1 MNSQEISPYRERAK
15 MALNKETYDA
25 FIAILKEEL
34 VPALGCT
41 EPIAIAYASA
51 KAREILGVFPEKIVV
66 RCSGNIIK
74 NAKSV
79 VVPNTGNLTGIE
91 ASSITGT
98 VAGDSNKGLEVIEIV
113 NQSQIEE
120 VATLIQK
127 KLCKVELIE
136 NDANLHI
143 IVEMMAEDQSSLVEL
158 IHTHTNICR
167 IEKNGDI
174 LFSKDF
180 NKEDFNSALAD
191 RSVLNVADIYEFVNT
206 ADLTYVREMLAKQV
220 DYNLKIAEEGLINQ
234 YGVNVGRMIL
244 ECYGDDVKSKMKAYA
259 AAGSDARMCGC
270 SLPVMTTSG
279 SGNQGMTASLPI
291 IVYAKEKGLSED
303 EMYRGLILASL
314 VTIHQKTFI
323 GRLSAYCGAVSAAC
337 GSGAA
342 LTYLKGGTLDQV
354 EKTIIN
360 TLANIAGI
368 ICDGA
373 KASCAAKIASS
384 LDAAIM
390 GHYLAMRGVA
400 FDETCGMVQS
410 NIERTIEAYGRLG
423 REGMKQTDIEVLNI
437 MLAK

>member
-1 MNSQEISPYRERAK
+1 MSLTKQSYH
-15 MALNKETYDA
+15 A
-25 FIAILKEEL
+25 FLAILKEEL

-41 EPIAIAYASA
+41 EPIAIAYAAA
-51 KAREILGVFPEKIVV
+51 KAREVLGIFPEKIIV

-79 VVPNTGNLTGIE
+79 VVPNTVNLTGIE
-91 ASSITGT
+91 ASAITGAI
-98 VAGDSNKGLEVIEIV
+98 AGDSSKGLEVIECV
-113 NQSQIEE
+113 NESQIQE
-120 VATLIQK
+120 VGKQLRQN
-127 KLCKVELIE
+127 LCIVELIE

-143 IVEMMAEDQSSLVEL
+143 IMEMVAGDQSSLVEL
-158 IHTHTNICR
+158 IHTHTNVCR
-167 IEKNGDI
+167 IEKNGEV
-174 LFSKDF
+174 LLSKQF
-180 NKEDFNSALAD
+180 NKDDFNSALAD
-191 RSVLNVADIYEFVNT
+191 RSVLNVADIYEFANT
-206 ADLTYVREMLAKQV
+206 VDLSDLNEMLAKQV
-220 DYNLKIAEEGLINQ
+220 KYNLSIAKEGLSNQ
-234 YGVNVGRMIL
+234 YGVNVGKMIL
-244 ECYGDDVKSKMKAYA
+244 ECYGDDVKTKMKAYA

-291 IVYAKEKGLSED
+291 IIYAREKGLTE
-303 EMYRGLILASL
+303 EQMYRGLILASL

-342 LTYLKGGTLDQV
+342 LTYLKGGTLEQI
-354 EKTIIN
+354 EMTITN

-368 ICDGA
+368 VCDGA

-390 GHYLAMRGVA
+390 AHYLALRGVA

-410 NIERTIEAYGRLG
+410 NIESTIEAYGRLG

>member
-1 MNSQEISPYRERAK
+1 MGENNIYYLGVK
-15 MALNKETYDA
+15 DLMALTKEAYDA
-25 FIAILKEEL
+25 YLTILKEEL

-51 KAREILGVFPEKIVV
+51 KAREILGEFPDEIVIE
-66 RCSGNIIK
+66 CSGNIIK

-79 VVPNTGNLTGIE
+79 VVPNTGSLTGIQ
-91 ASSITGT
+91 ASAITGA
-98 VAGDSNKGLEVIEIV
+98 VAGDSSKELEVIENV
-113 NQSQIEE
+113 NEEQIKQIALLLE
-120 VATLIQK
+120 TN
-127 KLCKVELIE
+127 LCKVKLIE

-143 IVEMMAEDQSSLVEL
+143 IVKMKKDNQSSLVEL

-167 IEKNGDI
+167 LEKNGQI
-174 LFSKDF
+174 LLEKSF

-191 RSVLNVADIYEFVNT
+191 RSVLNVADILEFTQTV
-206 ADLTYVREMLAKQV
+206 DLTDLKDMLEQQV
-220 DYNLKIAEEGLINQ
+220 EYNLSIAKEGLNNQ
-234 YGVNVGRMIL
+234 YGVNVGQMIL
-244 ECYGDDVKSKMKAYA
+244 DCYGDDIKSKMKAYA

-279 SGNQGMTASLPI
+279 SGNQGMTASLPT
-291 IVYAKEKGLSED
+291 IVYAKEKGLTDD

-342 LTYLKGGTLDQV
+342 LTYLKGGSLEEI
-354 EKTIIN
+354 EKTITN

-368 ICDGA
+368 VCDGA

-400 FDETCGMVQS
+400 FDDKCGMVQS
-410 NIERTIEAYGRLG
+410 NIEQTIQAYGRLG

-437 MLAK
+437 MLEK

>member
-1 MNSQEISPYRERAK
+1 
-15 MALNKETYDA
+15 MALNKETYEA

-91 ASSITGT
+91 ASAITGA
-98 VAGDSNKGLEVIEIV
+98 VAGDSNKGLEVIESV
-113 NQSQIEE
+113 SHEQIET
-120 VATLIQK
+120 VAALIKQN
-127 KLCKVELIE
+127 LCTVELIE

-143 IVEMMAEDQSSLVEL
+143 VMEMMAGEESSLVEL

-167 IEKNGDI
+167 IEKNGEV
-174 LFSKDF
+174 LYAKEF

-206 ADLTYVREMLAKQV
+206 VDLSCFKEMLAKQV
-220 DYNLKIAEEGLINQ
+220 EYNLKIAEEGLINQ

-244 ECYGDDVKSKMKAYA
+244 DCYGDDVKSKMKAYA

-291 IVYAKEKGLSED
+291 IVYANEKGLSD
-303 EMYRGLILASL
+303 DAMYRGLILASL

-342 LTYLKGGTLDQV
+342 LTYLKGGTLNQI
-354 EKTIIN
+354 EKTIVN

-368 ICDGA
+368 VCDGA

>member
-1 MNSQEISPYRERAK
+1 
-15 MALNKETYDA
+15 MALTKKVYDA
-25 FIAILKEEL
+25 YLTILKEEL

-51 KAREILGVFPEKIVV
+51 KAREILGEFPEKIIIE
-66 RCSGNIIK
+66 CSGNIIK

-91 ASSITGT
+91 TSAITGA
-98 VAGDSNKGLEVIEIV
+98 VAGDSSKGLEVIEEV
-113 NQSQIEE
+113 SDEQIKQ
-120 VATLIQK
+120 VASLLGSD
-127 KLCKVELIE
+127 LCTVKLIE

-143 IVEMMAEDQSSLVEL
+143 IVRMTKGTCSSLVEL

-167 IEKNGDI
+167 LEKDGQVLLEKSFD
-174 LFSKDF
+174 
-180 NKEDFNSALAD
+180 KEDFNSALAD
-191 RSVLNVADIYEFVNT
+191 RSVLNVADILEFVQT
-206 ADLTYVREMLAKQV
+206 VDLTDLKEMLEQQV
-220 DYNLKIAEEGLINQ
+220 QYNLTIAEEGLKNT

-244 ECYGDDVKSKMKAYA
+244 DCYGNDVKSKMKAYA

-279 SGNQGMTASLPI
+279 SGNQGMTASLPT
-291 IVYAKEKGLSED
+291 IVYAKEKGLSAD
-303 EMYRGLILASL
+303 EMYRALILASL

-342 LTYLKGGTLDQV
+342 LTYMKGGTLEQI
-354 EKTIIN
+354 EQTITN

-368 ICDGA
+368 VCDGA

-400 FDETCGMVQS
+400 FDERCGMVQS
-410 NIERTIEAYGRLG
+410 DIERTIEAYGRLG

-437 MLAK
+437 MLTK

>member
-1 MNSQEISPYRERAK
+1 
-15 MALNKETYDA
+15 MALRNEIYQSYLS
-25 FIAILKEEL
+25 ILKEEL

-51 KAREILGVFPEKIVV
+51 KAREILGMFPEEIIIE
-66 RCSGNIIK
+66 CSGNIIK

-79 VVPNTGNLTGIE
+79 VVPNTGSLTGIE
-91 ASSITGT
+91 ASAITGAI
-98 VAGDSNKGLEVIEIV
+98 AGDSTKGLEVIENV
-113 NQSQIEE
+113 SEEQIQRVSELLD
-120 VATLIQK
+120 A
-127 KLCKVELIE
+127 KLCKVDLIE

-143 IVEMMAEDQSSLVEL
+143 VVKMKKDNKSSLVEL

-167 IEKNGDI
+167 LEKNGEV
-174 LFSKDF
+174 LFTRSF
-180 NKEDFNSALAD
+180 NRDDFNSALVD
-191 RSVLNVADIYEFVNT
+191 RSILNVKDIFEFVQT
-206 ADLTYVREMLAKQV
+206 VDLMDLKEVLEKQV
-220 DYNLKIAEEGLINQ
+220 HYNLTIAKEGLKNQ
-234 YGVNVGRMIL
+234 YGVNVGQMIL
-244 ECYGDDVKSKMKAYA
+244 DCYGEDVKSKMKAYA

-279 SGNQGMTASLPI
+279 SGNQGMTASLPT
-291 IVYAKEKGLSED
+291 IVYAKEKGLTDD
-303 EMYRGLILASL
+303 EMYRALILANL

-323 GRLSAYCGAVSAAC
+323 GRLSAYCGVVSAAC

-342 LTYLKGGTLDQV
+342 LTYMKGGTLEAI

-368 ICDGA
+368 VCDGA
-373 KASCAAKIASS
+373 KASCAAKVASS

-400 FDETCGMVQS
+400 FDENCGMVQS
-410 NIERTIEAYGRLG
+410 TVEKTIEAYGRLG

-437 MLAK
+437 MLEK

>member
-1 MNSQEISPYRERAK
+1 
-15 MALNKETYDA
+15 LLET
-25 FIAILKEEL
+25 
-34 VPALGCT
+34 
-41 EPIAIAYASA
+41 
-51 KAREILGVFPEKIVV
+51 
-66 RCSGNIIK
+66 N
-74 NAKSV
+74 
-79 VVPNTGNLTGIE
+79 
-91 ASSITGT
+91 
-98 VAGDSNKGLEVIEIV
+98 
-113 NQSQIEE
+113 
-120 VATLIQK
+120 
-127 KLCKVELIE
+127 LCKVKLIE

-143 IVEMMAEDQSSLVEL
+143 IVKMKKDNQSSLVEL

-167 IEKNGDI
+167 LEKNGEV
-174 LFSKDF
+174 LLEKSF

-191 RSVLNVADIYEFVNT
+191 RSVLNVADILEFTQTV
-206 ADLTYVREMLAKQV
+206 DLTHLKDMLEQQV
-220 DYNLKIAEEGLINQ
+220 EYNLSIAKEGLNNQ
-234 YGVNVGRMIL
+234 YGVNVGQMIL
-244 ECYGDDVKSKMKAYA
+244 DCYGDDVKSKMKAYA

-279 SGNQGMTASLPI
+279 SGNQGMTASLPTI
-291 IVYAKEKGLSED
+291 IYAKEKGLTDD

-342 LTYLKGGTLDQV
+342 LTYLKGGSLEEI
-354 EKTIIN
+354 EKTITN

-368 ICDGA
+368 VCDGA

-400 FDETCGMVQS
+400 FDDKCGMVQS
-410 NIERTIEAYGRLG
+410 NIEQTIEAYGRLG

-437 MLAK
+437 MLEK

>member
-1 MNSQEISPYRERAK
+1 MGENNIYYVGVEDL
-15 MALNKETYDA
+15 MALTKEAYDA
-25 FIAILKEEL
+25 YLTILKEEL

-51 KAREILGVFPEKIVV
+51 KAREILGEFPDEIIIE
-66 RCSGNIIK
+66 CSGNIIK

-79 VVPNTGNLTGIE
+79 VVPNTGSLTGIQ
-91 ASSITGT
+91 ASAITGA
-98 VAGDSNKGLEVIEIV
+98 VAGDSSKELEVIENV
-113 NQSQIEE
+113 NKEQIKQIALLLE
-120 VATLIQK
+120 TN
-127 KLCKVELIE
+127 LCKVKLIE

-143 IVEMMAEDQSSLVEL
+143 IVKMKKDNQSSLVEL

-167 IEKNGDI
+167 LEKNGEV
-174 LFSKDF
+174 LLEKSF

-191 RSVLNVADIYEFVNT
+191 RSVLNVADILEFTQTV
-206 ADLTYVREMLAKQV
+206 DLTHLKDMLEQQV
-220 DYNLKIAEEGLINQ
+220 EYNLSIAKEGLNNQ
-234 YGVNVGRMIL
+234 YGVNVGQMIL
-244 ECYGDDVKSKMKAYA
+244 DCYGDDVKSKMKAYA

-279 SGNQGMTASLPI
+279 SGNQGMTASLPTI
-291 IVYAKEKGLSED
+291 IYAKEKGLTDD

-342 LTYLKGGTLDQV
+342 LTYLKGGSLEEI
-354 EKTIIN
+354 EKTITN

-368 ICDGA
+368 VCDGA

-400 FDETCGMVQS
+400 FDDKCGMVQS
-410 NIERTIEAYGRLG
+410 NIEQTIEAYGRLG

-437 MLAK
+437 MLEK

>member
-1 MNSQEISPYRERAK
+1 
-15 MALNKETYDA
+15 MAVTKETYQA
-25 FIAILKEEL
+25 YFTILKEEL

-51 KAREILGVFPEKIVV
+51 KAREILGNFPEEIIIE
-66 RCSGNIIK
+66 CSGNIIK
-74 NAKSV
+74 NARSV

-91 ASSITGT
+91 ASAITGA
-98 VAGDSNKGLEVIEIV
+98 VAGDSSKGLEVIENV
-113 NQSQIEE
+113 NEEQIKR
-120 VATLIQK
+120 VASLLEA
-127 KLCKVELIE
+127 KLCKVKLIE

-143 IVEMMAEDQSSLVEL
+143 IMEMVAGDQSSLVEL
-158 IHTHTNICR
+158 IHTHTNVCR
-167 IEKNGDI
+167 IEKNGEV
-174 LFSKDF
+174 LLSKQF
-180 NKEDFNSALAD
+180 NKDDFNSALAD
-191 RSVLNVADIYEFVNT
+191 RSVLNVADIYEFANT
-206 ADLTYVREMLAKQV
+206 VDLSDLNEMLAKQV
-220 DYNLKIAEEGLINQ
+220 KYNLSIAKEGLSNQ
-234 YGVNVGRMIL
+234 YGVNVGKMIL
-244 ECYGDDVKSKMKAYA
+244 ECYGDDVKTKMKAYA

-291 IVYAKEKGLSED
+291 IIYAREKGLTE
-303 EMYRGLILASL
+303 EQMYRGLILASL

-342 LTYLKGGTLDQV
+342 LTYLKGGTLEQI
-354 EKTIIN
+354 EMTITN

-368 ICDGA
+368 VCDGA

-390 GHYLAMRGVA
+390 AHYLALRGVA

-410 NIERTIEAYGRLG
+410 NIESTIEAYGRLG

>member
-1 MNSQEISPYRERAK
+1 MSLTKQS
-15 MALNKETYDA
+15 YDA
-25 FIAILKEEL
+25 FLAILKEEL

-41 EPIAIAYASA
+41 EPIAIAYAAA
-51 KAREILGVFPEKIVV
+51 KAREVLGIFPEKITV

-91 ASSITGT
+91 ASAVTGAI
-98 VAGDSNKGLEVIEIV
+98 AGDSSKGLEVIECV
-113 NQSQIEE
+113 SESQIRE
-120 VATLIQK
+120 VGEQLEQN
-127 KLCKVELIE
+127 LCTVELIE

-143 IVEMMAEDQSSLVEL
+143 IMEMVAGEQSSLVEL
-158 IHTHTNICR
+158 IHTHTNVCR
-167 IEKNGDI
+167 IEKNGEV
-174 LFSKDF
+174 LFSEQF
-180 NKEDFNSALAD
+180 NKDDFNSALAD
-191 RSVLNVADIYEFVNT
+191 RSVLNVADIYEFANT
-206 ADLTYVREMLAKQV
+206 VDLSDINEMLAKQV
-220 DYNLKIAEEGLINQ
+220 KYNLSIAEEGLSHQ
-234 YGVNVGRMIL
+234 YGVNVGKMIL
-244 ECYGDDVKSKMKAYA
+244 ECYGDDIQTKMKAYA

-291 IVYAKEKGLSED
+291 IIYAREKGLTED

-342 LTYLKGGTLDQV
+342 LTYLKGGTLEQI
-354 EKTIIN
+354 EMTITN

-368 ICDGA
+368 VCDGA

-390 GHYLAMRGVA
+390 AHYLALRGVA
-400 FDETCGMVQS
+400 FDERCGMVQS

>member
-1 MNSQEISPYRERAK
+1 
-15 MALNKETYDA
+15 MAVTKETYQA
-25 FIAILKEEL
+25 YFTILKEEL

-51 KAREILGVFPEKIVV
+51 KAREILGNFPEEIIIE
-66 RCSGNIIK
+66 CSGNIIK
-74 NAKSV
+74 NARSV

-91 ASSITGT
+91 ASAITGA
-98 VAGDSNKGLEVIEIV
+98 VAGDSSKGLEVIENV
-113 NQSQIEE
+113 NEEQIKQ
-120 VATLIQK
+120 VASLLEA
-127 KLCKVELIE
+127 KLCKVKLIE

-143 IVEMMAEDQSSLVEL
+143 IVKMTKGDQSSLVEL
-158 IHTHTNICR
+158 IHTHTNISR
-167 IEKNGDI
+167 LEKNGEV
-174 LFSKDF
+174 LLEKSF
-180 NKEDFNSALAD
+180 NKEDFNSALTD
-191 RSVLNVADIYEFVNT
+191 RSVLNIADILEFAQTV
-206 ADLTYVREMLAKQV
+206 DLTDLKDMLEQQIN
-220 DYNLKIAEEGLINQ
+220 YNLTIAEEGLKNQ
-234 YGVNVGRMIL
+234 YGVNVGQMIL
-244 ECYGDDVKSKMKAYA
+244 DCYGDDVKSKMKAYA

-279 SGNQGMTASLPI
+279 SGNQGMTASLPTI
-291 IVYAKEKGLSED
+291 IYAKDKGLTED
-303 EMYRGLILASL
+303 EMYRALILASL

-342 LTYLKGGTLDQV
+342 LTYMKGGTLEQI
-354 EKTIIN
+354 ENTITN

-368 ICDGA
+368 VCDGA

-400 FDETCGMVQS
+400 FDEKCGMVQS
-410 NIERTIEAYGRLG
+410 TIEQTIEAYGRLG

-437 MLAK
+437 MLEK

>member
-98 VAGDSNKGLEVIEIV
+98 VAGDSNKGLEVIEVV

>member
-1 MNSQEISPYRERAK
+1 MSLTKQSYH
-15 MALNKETYDA
+15 A
-25 FIAILKEEL
+25 FLAILKEEL

-41 EPIAIAYASA
+41 EPIAIAYAAA
-51 KAREILGVFPEKIVV
+51 KAREVLGIFPEKIIV

-91 ASSITGT
+91 ASAITGAI
-98 VAGDSNKGLEVIEIV
+98 AGDSSKGLEVIECV
-113 NQSQIEE
+113 NESQIQE
-120 VATLIQK
+120 VGKQLRQN
-127 KLCKVELIE
+127 LCIVELIE

-143 IVEMMAEDQSSLVEL
+143 IMEMVAGDQSSLVEL
-158 IHTHTNICR
+158 IHTHTNVCR
-167 IEKNGDI
+167 IEKNGEV
-174 LFSKDF
+174 LLSKQF
-180 NKEDFNSALAD
+180 NKDDFNSALAD
-191 RSVLNVADIYEFVNT
+191 RSVLNVADIYEFANT
-206 ADLTYVREMLAKQV
+206 VDLSDLNEMLAKQV
-220 DYNLKIAEEGLINQ
+220 KYNLSIAKEGLSNQ
-234 YGVNVGRMIL
+234 YGVNVGKMIL
-244 ECYGDDVKSKMKAYA
+244 EYYGDDVKTKMKAYA

-291 IVYAKEKGLSED
+291 IIYAREKGLTE
-303 EMYRGLILASL
+303 EQMYRGLILASL

-342 LTYLKGGTLDQV
+342 LTYLKGGTLEQI
-354 EKTIIN
+354 EMTITN

-368 ICDGA
+368 VCDGA

-390 GHYLAMRGVA
+390 AHYLALRGVA

-410 NIERTIEAYGRLG
+410 NIESTIEAYGRLG

>member
-1 MNSQEISPYRERAK
+1 
-15 MALNKETYDA
+15 MALNKETHEA

-79 VVPNTGNLTGIE
+79 VVPNTGSLTGIE
-91 ASSITGT
+91 ASAITGA
-98 VAGDSNKGLEVIEIV
+98 VAGDSNKGLEVIETV
-113 NQSQIEE
+113 SQKQIET
-120 VATLIQK
+120 VASLIKQN
-127 KLCKVELIE
+127 LCTVELIE

-143 IVEMMAEDQSSLVEL
+143 IMQMKAGEESSLVEL

-167 IEKNGDI
+167 IEKNGEV
-174 LFSKDF
+174 LYAKEF

-206 ADLTYVREMLAKQV
+206 VDLSCFKEMLAKQV

-244 ECYGDDVKSKMKAYA
+244 DCYGDDVKSKMKAYA

-291 IVYAKEKGLSED
+291 IVYANEKGLTDD

-342 LTYLKGGTLDQV
+342 LTYLKGGTLDQI

-368 ICDGA
+368 VCDGA

>member
-1 MNSQEISPYRERAK
+1 
-15 MALNKETYDA
+15 MAVTKETYQA
-25 FIAILKEEL
+25 YFTILKEEL

-51 KAREILGVFPEKIVV
+51 KAREILGDFPEQIIIE
-66 RCSGNIIK
+66 CSGNIIK
-74 NAKSV
+74 NARSV

-91 ASSITGT
+91 ASAITGA
-98 VAGDSNKGLEVIEIV
+98 VAGDSSKGLEVIENV
-113 NQSQIEE
+113 NEEQIKQ
-120 VATLIQK
+120 VASLLEA
-127 KLCKVELIE
+127 KLCKVKLIE

-143 IVEMMAEDQSSLVEL
+143 IVKM
-158 IHTHTNICR
+158 
-167 IEKNGDI
+167 KNGEV
-174 LFSKDF
+174 LLEKSF

-191 RSVLNVADIYEFVNT
+191 RSVLNIADILEFAQTV
-206 ADLTYVREMLAKQV
+206 DLTDLKDMLEQQIN
-220 DYNLKIAEEGLINQ
+220 YNLTIAEEGLKNQ
-234 YGVNVGRMIL
+234 YGVNVGQMIL
-244 ECYGDDVKSKMKAYA
+244 DCYGDDVKSKMKAYA

-279 SGNQGMTASLPI
+279 SGNQGMTASLPTI
-291 IVYAKEKGLSED
+291 IYAKDKGLTED
-303 EMYRGLILASL
+303 EMYRALILASL

-342 LTYLKGGTLDQV
+342 LTYMKGGTLEQI
-354 EKTIIN
+354 ENTITN

-368 ICDGA
+368 VCDGA

-400 FDETCGMVQS
+400 FDEKCGMVQS
-410 NIERTIEAYGRLG
+410 TIEQTIEAYGRLG

-437 MLAK
+437 MLEK